1 MRCTNDGA
9 IGPGTTSRVLSSSLG
24 ELAGTCDGQEG
35 VGGCSLLKSLAL
47 EMPAAAAILWDTLR
61 SSESNSIVE
70 LLADSKYL
78 SIPVASEWLQYNA
91 SFRMSWKED
100 PSEEWKSRPV
110 HGKAAGCLSPL
121 TSQPGGRMCKG
132 SVYPLGSTGRDC
144 GWSAPYLTTW

>member
-47 EMPAAAAILWDTLR
+47 EMPAAAAAAAAIWWDTLR

-70 LLADSKYL
+70 LLADSK
-78 SIPVASEWLQYNA
+78 
-91 SFRMSWKED
+91 
-100 PSEEWKSRPV
+100 
-110 HGKAAGCLSPL
+110 H
-121 TSQPGGRMCKG
+121 QP
-132 SVYPLGSTGRDC
+132 
-144 GWSAPYLTTW
+144 